1 MPKTS
6 TRLVDSGTIGA
17 VLAIVFCLAAAV
29 AARHDIYEK
38 TPDYALRQ
46 IISSAESGDK
56 TDFFE
61 AVHDK
66 DIAYAAFDSLTRRQQ
81 GDAVTAILE
90 LAGLPARE
98 NFASDIHI
106 LWEDALT
113 GSNVLDE
120 DGGKAAEAG
129 GILRGFGF
137 SVPLKGWYY
146 DSHSFSKSIAAGKA
160 EITVSL
166 YNDRLK
172 ATLPCSIIME
182 KNADSWQITGFTD
195 DIGFLTAVD
204 KAYKKALDTYN
215 KDAVRQME
223 RFVTIGSVNS
233 FLNKDPA
240 SGKTFLCLQYAP
252 SFPKGTANIKDILC
266 RYTLRRNADEA
277 VLYETDLHLPAYK
290 DNAVLTSQFLLNP
303 LIPSHQALLAKD
315 GLDDTTG
322 TLKLMS
328 VLLKDGTA
336 IRCAERLP
344 Q

>member
-1 MPKTS
+1 MFYYSVYIICSLLNRTNL
-6 TRLVDSGTIGA
+6 TGRRLYCAQNKYEACRFRHDRRRSRYC
-17 VLAIVFCLAAAV
+17 FCLAAAV

-113 GSNVLDE
+113 GSNALDE

-129 GILRGFGF
+129 GILREFGF

-182 KNADSWQITGFTD
+182 KNADSWQITGLTD

-204 KAYKKALDTYN
+204 KAYKKPWT
-215 KDAVRQME
+215 R
-223 RFVTIGSVNS
+223 TIKMQYVKWNVSS
-233 FLNKDPA
+233 Q
-240 SGKTFLCLQYAP
+240 SGPSIHSLTRILQAAKP
-252 SFPKGTANIKDILC
+252 SCACNMHRPF
-266 RYTLRRNADEA
+266 RRG
-277 VLYETDLHLPAYK
+277 
-290 DNAVLTSQFLLNP
+290 P
-303 LIPSHQALLAKD
+303 LISKIFCAAIHCAAMRTKRCFMKRTCISPHIRTMPSLQA
-315 GLDDTTG
+315 
-322 TLKLMS
+322 S
-328 VLLKDGTA
+328 FS
-336 IRCAERLP
+336 
-344 Q
+344 